1 MSQQQWTG
9 EVIEEDGELFLVF
22 PEEMLT
28 ELGWEPGDTIV
39 WDFPDGR
46 NVVIARKARP
56 DELQP
61 DQ

>member
-1 MSQQQWTG
+1 MTQQRWTG

-39 WDFPDGR
+39 WDFPDGK

-56 DELQP
+56 DVLQP